1 MHTKHHEGH
10 ANCDKVKRGCW
21 NNHVMKSINKR
32 ERNDKYCMTKYVFL
46 SQCCM
51 RPIQRV
57 NGSNAG
63 LLDRLL
69 RGFKVPPSLTRL
81 IQDFTEV
88 NQAYMERERKKKH
101 EIWFLLCISNQN
113 FKSIDTASFTSSQ
126 KYFAQQI
133 ADLITWKKKRSKT
146 MFKPVFF
153 ILWTRID
160 PC

>member
-1 MHTKHHEGH
+1 
-10 ANCDKVKRGCW
+10 
-21 NNHVMKSINKR
+21 MKSINKP

-57 NGSNAG
+57 DGSNAG

-88 NQAYMERERKKKH
+88 NQAYMERERKKEH

-113 FKSIDTASFTSSQ
+113 FKSIDTASFTSLQ

-146 MFKPVFF
+146 MFKPFF
-153 ILWTRID
+153 LDYEPELNRVSFTTIKKNVRFVTR
-160 PC
+160 PFNQSR